1 MKLRI
6 TILKYHSW
14 YLCHISLLIMLLPIQ
29 ICFWSKLYYKFT
41 REKMIDCHMRCQEWR
56 QISLIHLLVNCHDVI
71 GGIFDRWISPQE
83 RMKSPLKWHNLSGKM
98 KKGLVCLC
106 FFLPE
111 PKCGT
116 FIDKIKYDKL
126 NLYHFL
132 FSSQFKQWNSDLY
145 VPWSPSGYWKS
156 CLAHAVCVCDFNFY
170 FDLQGI
176 R

>member
-83 RMKSPLKWHNLSGKM
+83 RMKSPLKWHNLSGKT
-98 KKGLVCLC
+98 KKRTCFSVFFFGRTQVWHFYRQNQIWQTQFVPFLVFFTVQAVKLWSLCSLESEWLLKIMSGTRSLCLW
-106 FFLPE
+106 L
-111 PKCGT
+111 
-116 FIDKIKYDKL
+116 
-126 NLYHFL
+126 
-132 FSSQFKQWNSDLY
+132 
-145 VPWSPSGYWKS
+145 
-156 CLAHAVCVCDFNFY
+156 
-170 FDLQGI
+170 
-176 R
+176 